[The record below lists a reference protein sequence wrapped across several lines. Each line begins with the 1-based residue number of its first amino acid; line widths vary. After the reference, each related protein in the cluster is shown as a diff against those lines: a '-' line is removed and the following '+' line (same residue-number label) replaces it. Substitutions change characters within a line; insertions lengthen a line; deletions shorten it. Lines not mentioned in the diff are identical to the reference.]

1 MTNER
6 TIRHAA
12 MPVIVGV
19 PRSGTTLLRFMLDS
33 HPILA
38 IPPETTFLPAA
49 YELRQAG
56 RDTWEDLF
64 DLLTAFPRDAPAWPD
79 FGLEPLELQEEF
91 RKIHPF
97 GLGEGLRAFYR
108 LYASKQN
115 KPRYGDKT
123 PSYCEHIPSIASL
136 LPEAHFI
143 HIIRDGRDVAMSLR
157 KMWFAPGHDVP
168 TLARYWRRLVR
179 GAREAGG
186 VSRAYMEIRYEDL
199 VTEPQS
205 QLEAITR
212 FLSIPFDSSMLRYFE
227 RTPERLKEHRARVR
241 VDGAV
246 LVSHEQRLSQQRL
259 TTQSLQPSRV
269 FQWKREMSEAERAEF
284 VLYAGDTLEE
294 LGYKV

>member
-64 DLLTAFPRDAPAWPD
+64 DLLTAFPREAPAWPD

-143 HIIRDGRDVAMSLR
+143 HIIRDGLGWSLWLR
-157 KMWFAPGHDVP
+157 QTVK
-168 TLARYWRRLVR
+168 TLLAVR
-179 GAREAGG
+179 
-186 VSRAYMEIRYEDL
+186 
-199 VTEPQS
+199 
-205 QLEAITR
+205 
-212 FLSIPFDSSMLRYFE
+212 
-227 RTPERLKEHRARVR
+227 
-241 VDGAV
+241 
-246 LVSHEQRLSQQRL
+246 
-259 TTQSLQPSRV
+259 
-269 FQWKREMSEAERAEF
+269 
-284 VLYAGDTLEE
+284 
-294 LGYKV
+294 